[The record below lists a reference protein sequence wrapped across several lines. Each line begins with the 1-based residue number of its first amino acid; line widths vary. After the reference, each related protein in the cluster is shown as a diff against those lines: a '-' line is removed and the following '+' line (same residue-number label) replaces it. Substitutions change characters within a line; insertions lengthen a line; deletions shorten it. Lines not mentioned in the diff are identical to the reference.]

1 MTSNIN
7 YSAIQTDY
15 PVAGQD
21 NNSQGFRD
29 NFSAIHDGLALA
41 SAEISTLQ
49 TNAVLT
55 RDVETSQDPVINI
68 LNGSAITQ
76 GTFNEFYGSAYNTS
90 VPVSSNTDIDLTN
103 GIHQTFVLG
112 ASTTLRFFGWPASG
126 QYAKVRVHFKASD
139 PLLSYMPSL
148 TTYGGG
154 TIVYQ
159 STFPQVLS
167 SPKLTVTGTSHQVI
181 DAWSTDNG
189 VKVYISYVGQF

>member
-29 NFSAIHDGLALA
+29 NFSAIHDALALA

-55 RDVETSQDPVINI
+55 KDVETSQDPVINM
-68 LNGSAITQ
+68 LNGSSITQ
-76 GTFNEFYGSAYNTS
+76 GTFNEFYGTS
-90 VPVSSNTDIDLTN
+90 YTTPTAVSSNTDIELSN
-103 GIHQTFVLG
+103 GIHQTFLLS
-112 ASTTLRFFGWPASG
+112 ASTTLRFNGWPDAG
-126 QYAKVRVHFKASD
+126 QYAKVRVQFKASD
-139 PLLSYMPSL
+139 PLLSYMPVL
-148 TTYGGG
+148 TVYGGG

-167 SPKLTVTGTSHQVI
+167 SPKLTVTGTHHQVI
-181 DAWSTDNG
+181 DAWSVDNG
-189 VKVYISYVGQF
+189 NTVYVSYVGQF